1 MVWCVVSVCL
11 SVCLAGWLA
20 VCVFLCLS
28 VSVELG
34 EGRGGNGREDEVE
47 VRSRSLDDARL
58 CRAIH
63 LRCTKVHKTKQ
74 KTAKRRAMIKGTSC
88 NEIKGEEHIFWVR

>member
-1 MVWCVVSVCL
+1 MWCL

-20 VCVFLCLS
+20 GCLCLS

-74 KTAKRRAMIKGTSC
+74 KAAKRRAMIKGTSC
-88 NEIKGEEHIFWVR
+88 NEI